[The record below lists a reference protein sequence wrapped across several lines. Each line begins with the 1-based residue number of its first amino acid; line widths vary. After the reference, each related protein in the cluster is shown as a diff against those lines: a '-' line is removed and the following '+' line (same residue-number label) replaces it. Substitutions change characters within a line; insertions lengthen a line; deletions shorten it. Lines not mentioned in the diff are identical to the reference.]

1 MWGWLGWFITFNFVN
16 MAWVFF
22 RSKDWPMAQNV
33 LSGMIGLNGIVLPD
47 ALAGRLGFIHM
58 TGITFGHWT
67 TSVTMIQ
74 NNMNIVLLLLLLIFS
89 INLDNSNEWAA
100 KVRNNSKWIILTS
113 FTLYIGLINLNKV
126 SEFIYFNF

>member
-47 ALAGRLGFIHM
+47 TLASRLGFLEKYSVE
-58 TGITFGHWT
+58 FGLIL
-67 TSVTMIQ
+67 SQIGGPSKYAAM
-74 NNMNIVLLLLLLIFS
+74 LLFLGAILYIK
-89 INLDNSNEWAA
+89 NSNEMA
-100 KVRNNSKWIILTS
+100 
-113 FTLYIGLINLNKV
+113 
-126 SEFIYFNF
+126 SEFVGSLKNKIFVSLLLFAGITLLARHSEFLYFRF